1 MMMIRAHIQWHWDR
15 FKRISASERTLT
27 ALILDLDFKHPLPI
41 NHFQVSEE
49 AQGPKWSLRLLIL
62 SSTRSEHL
70 WTVRK
75 IWHFYEVSDSS
86 DTFLKCE
93 INTLWS
99 VSHFSEVSEASDTFL
114 MCREVSEES
123 DTSRSSEQSW
133 TVFWHFLW
141 FNFFLQ
147 HYGVFLQVPYVFY
160 IFRPRACTYRSE
172 PYSCSLAYDTALI
185 AP

>member
-133 TVFWHFLW
+133 TVFWHFLNTLW
-141 FNFFLQ
+141 SVTSQMCQKNL
-147 HYGVFLQVPYVFY
+147 HGAWAVNCPGR
-160 IFRPRACTYRSE
+160 RPQRQLLIVKPWRSRTLN
-172 PYSCSLAYDTALI
+172 Y
-185 AP
+185 